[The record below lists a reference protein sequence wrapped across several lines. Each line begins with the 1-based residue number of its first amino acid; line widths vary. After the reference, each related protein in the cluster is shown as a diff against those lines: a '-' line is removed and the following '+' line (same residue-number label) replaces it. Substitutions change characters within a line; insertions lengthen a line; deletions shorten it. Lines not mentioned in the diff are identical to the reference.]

1 MARSF
6 LQALVFTC
14 LITFGM
20 LFIVS
25 CISNSIE
32 TSKEQQAIVKSQEG
46 ISIFIMSTPVSE
58 YEFLGTVKKT
68 GLVWS
73 GKPDEM
79 FNGIL
84 KKCKK
89 EFPLANGIIFSDISL
104 ERADCIKLK

>member
-1 MARSF
+1 MRIYISLIITMLISLTPIILA
-6 LQALVFTC
+6 FTYP
-14 LITFGM
+14 
-20 LFIVS
+20 
-25 CISNSIE
+25 NQN
-32 TSKEQQAIVKSQEG
+32 EQKATVQQMEG
-46 ISIFIMSTPVSE
+46 VSIFILSKPISE

-89 EFPLANGIIFSDISL
+89 EFPKANGIIFSDISL
-104 ERADCIKLK
+104 EKADCIFLK